1 MSAAY
6 FAAVADSAGADPDN
20 ESGKAR
26 FLLLLLFFYA
36 HARIAG
42 NSAWVEAPGQSRVA
56 PRSARFSLDAE
67 LARPILAEPGWHS
80 GRFFDIDSL
89 SLMKAHCGPKLR

>member
-56 PRSARFSLDAE
+56 PRSTRFSLDAE

-80 GRFFDIDSL
+80 GTDFRNNAL
-89 SLMKAHCGPKLR
+89 SL

>member
-56 PRSARFSLDAE
+56 PRSTRFSLDAE

-80 GRFFDIDSL
+80 GRFSGKDSL
-89 SLMKAHCGPKLR
+89 NLMQAYCEVKLL